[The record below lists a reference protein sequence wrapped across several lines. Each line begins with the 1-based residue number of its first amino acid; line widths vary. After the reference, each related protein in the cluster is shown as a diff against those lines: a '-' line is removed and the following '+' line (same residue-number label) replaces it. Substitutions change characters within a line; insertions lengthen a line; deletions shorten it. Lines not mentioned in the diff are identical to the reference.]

1 MRRSLLLTLGLAL
14 AGLGAACS
22 SDSPPAATT
31 STTVAP
37 TTTTTAA
44 TTTTP
49 GQATTTTSSTPGQA
63 TTTPGVEST
72 ALRGDG
78 LGVTAFGDAP
88 DPAVAAVSATLGAPS
103 DDTGWESSESAYG
116 TCPGP
121 EIRAVTWGGLVLLFT
136 TGETVHG
143 RGEHLFSWLV
153 TGAPPALGTVKGL
166 GFGATAADA
175 EELYPGQVER
185 VPAEEP
191 FPGFLRMDIDGGTI
205 TAFLDEADAITNL
218 EAGVAC
224 AE

>member
-1 MRRSLLLTLGLAL
+1 MRRSLLLTLGVAL
-14 AGLGAACS
+14 AVLGAACS

-37 TTTTTAA
+37 TPSQATTTSSATSS

-49 GQATTTTSSTPGQA
+49 GA
-63 TTTPGVEST
+63 ESI

-136 TGETVHG
+136 TGATVHG
-143 RGEHLFSWLV
+143 RGEHLFGWLV

-185 VPAEEP
+185 VPTEEP
-191 FPGFLRMDIDGGTI
+191 FPGFLRMDVDGGTI